1 MSKII
6 DQNSNQDNKQQD
18 VLNAITA
25 VYDTNTNI
33 IFIEDINDHVGYVSF
48 YTAKAMAF
56 QGEIKA
62 WAIVKGVWGAT
73 PQDGFIFPKPTPSQ
87 WVQVPQ

>member
-1 MSKII
+1 MSII
-6 DQNSNQDNKQQD
+6 DQKNNQDNKQQD

-25 VYDTNTNI
+25 VYDPKWDI
-33 IFIEDINDHVGYVSF
+33 IFIKDINNNVGWGSLFTV
-48 YTAKAMAF
+48 KNMAF

-62 WAIVKGVWGAT
+62 WSIAKGVWGAT
-73 PQDGFIFPKPTPSQ
+73 PQDGFICPPPKPDQ